1 MRNNL
6 EQRPS
11 LTNAVFDFMASMP
24 LYLERLFGMDN
35 TKRGKLILKP
45 VPPGEAEEKVV
56 LLLLKFAK
64 TASAI
69 ELTKKI
75 RKAPYTL
82 SNNIEA
88 EKAHMFIEA
97 FQKCGATAEFIPH
110 VTAKPAAKPSAP
122 VQRPPVFSFESDPS
136 LTDEATPPPISTKH
150 QKNGVRRLTMILVI
164 ILLLLSFVFLTWQLW
179 PLVGDKIQEWVSFLK
194 NNI

>member
-1 MRNNL
+1 
-6 EQRPS
+6 
-11 LTNAVFDFMASMP
+11 
-24 LYLERLFGMDN
+24 MDN
-35 TKRGKLILKP
+35 TQRGKLVLKA
-45 VPPGEAEEKVV
+45 VPAGEAEEKVIR
-56 LLLLKFAK
+56 LLLKFAK

-69 ELTKKI
+69 KLTQKV
-75 RKAPYTL
+75 RNVPYTL
-82 SNNIEA
+82 SNDIEA

-97 FQKCGATAEFIPH
+97 FQKCGATAVFIPH

-136 LTDEATPPPISTKH
+136 LTDEASPPPISTKH

-164 ILLLLSFVFLTWQLW
+164 TLLLLSFVFLTWQLW

-194 NNI
+194 NII

>member
-1 MRNNL
+1 
-6 EQRPS
+6 
-11 LTNAVFDFMASMP
+11 
-24 LYLERLFGMDN
+24 
-35 TKRGKLILKP
+35 
-45 VPPGEAEEKVV
+45 
-56 LLLLKFAK
+56 
-64 TASAI
+64 
-69 ELTKKI
+69 
-75 RKAPYTL
+75 
-82 SNNIEA
+82 
-88 EKAHMFIEA
+88 MFIEA
-97 FQKCGATAEFIPH
+97 FQKCGATAVFIPH

-150 QKNGVRRLTMILVI
+150 QKNGVRRLTLILVI